1 MRHVLNIGSR
11 MQLPLVLAFSVL
23 GATFADAVAADG
35 PHMATA
41 SNIDAGRVQANL
53 EHLSGIGSDPAGGI
67 TRLGLSQ
74 AELDAH
80 NYAVELM
87 KEAGLS
93 VRIDA
98 AGNVFGRREGSAKL
112 PVILF
117 GSHLDSVPHGGTYDG
132 PLGTIG
138 AIEVIRALNAA
149 HIKTRHPLE
158 VVVWTNE
165 EGPHF
170 GVSAFG
176 SSVAAGSVG
185 PEVLDR
191 KDEQGETVAD
201 WLRRYGQDPGQLAS
215 ARIAPGC

>member
-1 MRHVLNIGSR
+1 MRHMLMPRSG
-11 MQLPLVLAFSVL
+11 MQLRLVLVFSL
-23 GATFADAVAADG
+23 LSAPLAGSVAADG
-35 PHMATA
+35 PQIATT
-41 SNIDAGRVQANL
+41 SHVDAERLQANL
-53 EHLSGIGSDPAGGI
+53 GHLSGIGSDPAGGI

-74 AELDAH
+74 AELEAH

-87 KEAGLS
+87 KDAGLS

-117 GSHLDSVPHGGTYDG
+117 GSHLDSVPHGGAYDG

-176 SSVAAGSVG
+176 SSVGGRQRRPRGAG
-185 PEVLDR
+185 PEGR
-191 KDEQGETVAD
+191 TRGN
-201 WLRRYGQDPGQLAS
+201 RG
-215 ARIAPGC
+215 